1 MPRLPGARPDLR
13 GDGGVTRI
21 RPDGDPRSRVRAILR
36 RLRVAY
42 PDARCSLDFE
52 TPWQLLV
59 ATILSAQCT
68 DERVNAVTPA
78 LFARFPEPAEMLAA
92 TQEEVARAIFKT
104 GFHNQKARS
113 LRGAA
118 EAVIERH
125 GGRVPRRTEQLVR
138 LPGVGRKTAAVVTG
152 NAFGRREGIAV
163 DTHVGRLT
171 RRLALTTETDPVAVE
186 RTLMELVPRAAWVD
200 WSHLLIFHG
209 RAVCLARAPRCDA
222 CVLLD
227 LCPEGLDRA
236 RSTSKLV
243 QAARARSEASR

>member
-1 MPRLPGARPDLR
+1 
-13 GDGGVTRI
+13 VTRVG
-21 RPDGDPRSRVRAILR
+21 PDAEPRSRARAIVR

-52 TPWQLLV
+52 SPWQLLV

-68 DERVNAVTPA
+68 DERVNAVTPG
-78 LFARFPEPAEMLAA
+78 LFARFPEPADMLAA
-92 TQEEVARAIFKT
+92 TQDELARAIFKT

-118 EAVIERH
+118 EVVIERH

-171 RRLALTTETDPVAVE
+171 RRLGLSTETDPVAVE
-186 RTLMELVPRAAWVD
+186 RTLMELVPRAAWVE

-209 RAVCLARAPRCDA
+209 RAVCVARAPRCDA

-227 LCPEGLDRA
+227 LCPEGLSRA
-236 RSTSKLV
+236 RSTRKAAQV
-243 QAARARSEASR
+243 ARARPAAPR